1 MGHCVLQARK
11 SIRQWQTQM
20 ANEMRQLV
28 LHERTMLLGRQAL
41 RSLVKVFSQLRHLL
55 FLLCVCPNHCADC
68 LRKVIC
74 SVCSTSYNCMSHS
87 VSFAF
92 VQYIIIHH
100 RSHCF
105 SLRAFT
111 ISLRANCFTSRT
123 ACGAGYNN
131 DVRSRSN
138 RPSRRSR

>member
-55 FLLCVCPNHCADC
+55 FLLCVCPTHCADC
-68 LRKVIC
+68 ACVR
-74 SVCSTSYNCMSHS
+74 S
-87 VSFAF
+87 F
-92 VQYIIIHH
+92 VQFVPLRTVVCLTVFPLCLFNIIIHH

-138 RPSRRSR
+138 RPSRKSR